1 MMSFVAK
8 VLWVHSVGQLGDSG
22 HKLRGYLHVVPVY
35 GVEGA
40 DPEPG
45 AQFDEGV
52 LPLAQRPDQA
62 GHKGAL
68 GGPAVQLR

>member
-1 MMSFVAK
+1 MMSFVSK
-8 VLWVHSVGQLGDSG
+8 ERWVNTVGQLGNSG
-22 HKLRGYLHVVPVY
+22 NQLRGYLHVVPVY

-45 AQFDEGV
+45 AQLDQGV
-52 LPLAQRPDQA
+52 LPLAQRPNQA

-68 GGPAVQLR
+68 RGPAVQLR